1 MLIHVYMYCRS
12 VQFSSL
18 KETYTCNTCTKVI
31 YLTQVHDHFQYKH
44 VFTWTPSMFR
54 QSVQVQMS
62 SDHTLP
68 CPFSGGWEGEQED
81 AGGVEVHVGGV
92 VDQWPDIRDEELL
105 RRFLLHILKLQV
117 REFLKVIKTCQFN
130 IVHWY
135 CITVL
140 LIKLNNF
147 VVTTYFSFDWVLHV
161 NAVNCTFINNINSYN
176 SSKYHEKT

>member
-44 VFTWTPSMFR
+44 MCTTWTPSMFR

-62 SDHTLP
+62 SDHTSP
-68 CPFSGGWEGEQED
+68 WPSSGGWEGEQED
-81 AGGVEVHVGGV
+81 AGGIEVHVGGV
-92 VDQWPDIRDEELL
+92 VDQWPDIRDEELF
-105 RRFLLHILKLQV
+105 RGFLLHILKLQV
-117 REFLKVIKTCQFN
+117 REFLKVIKTCQS
-130 IVHWY
+130 ISTD
-135 CITVL
+135 TVLL

-147 VVTTYFSFDWVLHV
+147 VVTTYFSFDWVS
-161 NAVNCTFINNINSYN
+161 AYECS
-176 SSKYHEKT
+176 

>member
-18 KETYTCNTCTKVI
+18 KETCNTCTKVI

-44 VFTWTPSMFR
+44 MFTTWTPSMFR

-62 SDHTLP
+62 SDHTSP
-68 CPFSGGWEGEQED
+68 CPSSGGWEGEQED

-92 VDQWPDIRDEELL
+92 VNQWPDIRDEELF
-105 RRFLLHILKLQV
+105 RGFLLYILKLQV

-135 CITVL
+135 CITVD
-140 LIKLNNF
+140 KTEQF
-147 VVTTYFSFDWVLHV
+147 CTYFSFDWVS
-161 NAVNCTFINNINSYN
+161 ACECS
-176 SSKYHEKT
+176 

>member
-31 YLTQVHDHFQYKH
+31 YLTQVHDHFQYRH
-44 VFTWTPSMFR
+44 MFTTWTPSMFR

-62 SDHTLP
+62 SIHTSP
-68 CPFSGGWEGEQED
+68 CPSSGGWEGEQED

-92 VDQWPDIRDEELL
+92 VNQWPDIRDEELL

-117 REFLKVIKTCQFN
+117 REFLQVIKTCQFN

-135 CITVL
+135 CITVD
-140 LIKLNNF
+140 KTEQF
-147 VVTTYFSFDWVLHV
+147 CTYFSFDWVS
-161 NAVNCTFINNINSYN
+161 ACECS
-176 SSKYHEKT
+176 

>member
-62 SDHTLP
+62 SDHTSP
-68 CPFSGGWEGEQED
+68 WPSSGGWEGEQED

-147 VVTTYFSFDWVLHV
+147 VVTTYFSFDWVS
-161 NAVNCTFINNINSYN
+161 AYECS
-176 SSKYHEKT
+176 